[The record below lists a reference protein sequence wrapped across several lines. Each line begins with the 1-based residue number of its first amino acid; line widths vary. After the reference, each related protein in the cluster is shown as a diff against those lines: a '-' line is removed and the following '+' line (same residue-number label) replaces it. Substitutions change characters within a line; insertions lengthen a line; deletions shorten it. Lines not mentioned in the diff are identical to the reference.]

1 VPVIYFQLKDLLKMK
16 KLTNDAIDTEKLNEI
31 AATLNKSFG
40 YFARQVGKTF
50 AAMNYESMVAALVKL
65 QEQERDR
72 IWRDDPLQLK
82 AKYLDPGTRHF
93 KDSVGWI
100 AAKVETMAVKV
111 KQWAKA

>member
-1 VPVIYFQLKDLLKMK
+1 MK
-16 KLTNDAIDTEKLNEI
+16 KLTNNSIDAEMLNKI
-31 AATLNKSFG
+31 ASTLNKSFG
-40 YFARQVGKTF
+40 DCNVFAVMN
-50 AAMNYESMVAALVKL
+50 AAMNTELMAAAFVKF

-82 AKYLDPGTRHF
+82 AKYLDPGTRQF
-93 KDSVGWI
+93 KYSVGWV

>member
-1 VPVIYFQLKDLLKMK
+1 MK
-16 KLTNDAIDTEKLNEI
+16 KLTNNSIDSEKLNEI
-31 AATLNKSFG
+31 ASTLNKSFG
-40 YFARQVGKTF
+40 DFSRQVGNVF
-50 AAMNYESMVAALVKL
+50 AAMNAAMNYELMATAFVKF

-93 KDSVGWI
+93 KDSVGCV

>member
-1 VPVIYFQLKDLLKMK
+1 MK
-16 KLTNDAIDTEKLNEI
+16 KPTNNSIDSEKLNEI
-31 AATLNKSFG
+31 ATTLNKSFG

-50 AAMNYESMVAALVKL
+50 ATMNYESMVAALVKL

-82 AKYLDPGTRHF
+82 AKYLDPRTRHF

-100 AAKVETMAVKV
+100 AAKVETMAVRV
-111 KQWAKA
+111 QQWAKA